1 MARSARN
8 SEATMIIRSKVLTL
22 LVSAMLTALC
32 SCMNDTRHLAFA
44 SIGGDGWGR
53 TDTLTYTIAPLTGMN
68 KGGVHLLL
76 HTEGY
81 EYGNIA
87 LDISVQQD
95 TALLYHEQ
103 RSFLLD
109 ENLAKRGI
117 GRRCDYTL
125 PVGNITFCDTLPAT
139 IVLIQKLDQPILFGI
154 REVGVRIASPMRL
167 LGEPVWR
174 VNW

>member
-1 MARSARN
+1 
-8 SEATMIIRSKVLTL
+8 MIIRSKVLTL

-81 EYGNIA
+81 AYTNIA
-87 LDISVQQD
+87 LDICIEQD
-95 TALLYHEQ
+95 TATLYHKQRTYLLEQ
-103 RSFLLD
+103 C
-109 ENLAKRGI
+109 EPKKGI
-117 GRRCDYTL
+117 GHRCDYTL
-125 PVGNITFCDTLPAT
+125 PVENIALCDTLPTT
-139 IVLIQKLDQPILFGI
+139 ITITQEIDLPTLTGV
-154 REVGVRIASPMRL
+154 REVGIRMTTPMRL
-167 LGEPVWR
+167 PGEPVWR
-174 VNW
+174 FNWQ